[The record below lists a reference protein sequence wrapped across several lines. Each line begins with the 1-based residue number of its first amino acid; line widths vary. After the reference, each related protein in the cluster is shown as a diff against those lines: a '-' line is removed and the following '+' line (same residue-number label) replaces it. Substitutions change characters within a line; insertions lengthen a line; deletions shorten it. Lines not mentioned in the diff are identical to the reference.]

1 MRIDWNKKYTT
12 ITAYAVLAAGACIL
26 ICAVVFNLG
35 EVFSTIRRFLFILNP
50 FLWGFALAYMFN
62 KPVQFFEQR
71 VFRFRG
77 KKGGR
82 SSLARTLSIAAVYLI
97 VLLALVGLF
106 FIILPELSSSISAFV
121 QNLPGYL
128 RDLDTAFRDL
138 ITKFH
143 LEKYVGDMDSLY
155 AMIDSAMEYAKTI
168 APEIANIGF
177 QITVSAISGIS
188 DALLALVVSA
198 YLLSSKELFI
208 AQVKKATYALFP
220 QKFAGSIILLSRET
234 NDIFGGYISGKLMQS
249 FCLFALNF
257 IAMAIMRLPYA
268 ALISAIMGITDII
281 PFFGP
286 FIGAVP
292 SAILLFLV
300 EPKYALIFVILTI
313 VTQQIDAQIIGPR
326 ILGESTGLTAFW
338 VVFAIILGGGLFGVP
353 GMILGIPLFAV
364 LYSVVRQFMNSRLEQ
379 QGLSTNSKDYHS
391 PSV

>member
-1 MRIDWNKKYTT
+1 MKVDWNKKYTT
-12 ITAYAVLAAGACIL
+12 ITTYAVLAVGICIL
-26 ICAVVFNLG
+26 FCAVIFNIG
-35 EVFSTIRRFLFILNP
+35 DVFSTIRKFLFILNP

-62 KPVQFFEQR
+62 KPVSFFEQR
-71 VFRFRG
+71 VFRFRS

-82 SSLARTLSIAAVYLI
+82 PGLSRTLSITAVYLI
-97 VLLALVGLF
+97 ALIALVGLF
-106 FIILPELSSSISAFV
+106 FIIIPELSSSISAFV
-121 QNLPGYL
+121 QNLPSYL
-128 RDLDTAFRDL
+128 RDLDSAFRGL
-138 ITKFH
+138 IEKFH

-168 APEIANIGF
+168 APDIANIGLK
-177 QITVSAISGIS
+177 ITMSAISGIS
-188 DALLALVVSA
+188 DALLAFVVSA
-198 YLLSSKELFI
+198 YLLSSKEKFI

-220 QKFAGSIILLSRET
+220 KKFAGSIILLSRET

-268 ALISAIMGITDII
+268 ALISVIMGLTDII

-286 FIGAVP
+286 FIGGIP

-300 EPKYALIFVILTI
+300 DPKYALIFLILTVVI
-313 VTQQIDAQIIGPR
+313 QQIDAQIIGPR

-338 VVFAIILGGGLFGVP
+338 VVFAIILGGGLFGLP

-364 LYSVVRQFMNSRLEQ
+364 LYSVVRQFMNNRLEH
-379 QGLSTNSKDYHS
+379 QGLSTDSKDYHS
-391 PSV
+391 PSI

>member
-1 MRIDWNKKYTT
+1 MRKTLSLSLLLLVLAIAGITGFYVLLHGQQDDITISQKTLYGNPASAAGLSVTVNATGYGTRWSQRCNWDLAYTLQKNGELKSNVYYSAYNKK
-12 ITAYAVLAAGACIL
+12 IPRKEKKS
-26 ICAVVFNLG
+26 VF
-35 EVFSTIRRFLFILNP
+35 
-50 FLWGFALAYMFN
+50 
-62 KPVQFFEQR
+62 
-71 VFRFRG
+71 
-77 KKGGR
+77 
-82 SSLARTLSIAAVYLI
+82 LSA
-97 VLLALVGLF
+97 
-106 FIILPELSSSISAFV
+106 ELSSSISAFV

-286 FIGAVP
+286 FIGAIP